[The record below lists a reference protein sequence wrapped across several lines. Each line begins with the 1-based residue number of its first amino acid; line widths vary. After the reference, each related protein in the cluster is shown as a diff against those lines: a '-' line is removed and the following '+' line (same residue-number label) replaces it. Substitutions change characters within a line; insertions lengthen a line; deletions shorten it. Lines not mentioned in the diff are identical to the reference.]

1 MYDNNELYHFG
12 VKGMRWGH
20 RKSTDQYTIEQT
32 RSMNREGIAKA
43 KYDYRNSKRAA
54 KQKRNNTTDPRQA
67 KINYKSDIRKAK
79 KQYKQDITN
88 NNAQTTKN
96 LRKTSYSSVLT
107 DTLYNAGIG
116 VLSYGAGRML
126 VDKGY
131 ECVGGILKYYGT
143 SRSLGSLVGGSINLG
158 ETYVAKHMKD

>member
-1 MYDNNELYHFG
+1 MYNNELYHFG

-43 KYDYRNSKRAA
+43 KYNYRNSKRAA
-54 KQKRNNTTDPRQA
+54 KQKRNNTTDSRQA

-79 KQYKQDITN
+79 KQYKQDIAN
-88 NNAQTTKN
+88 NDIQTTKN
-96 LRKTSYSSVLT
+96 LRKTSYSSVLK
-107 DTLYNAGIG
+107 DTWYHAGVG
-116 VLSYGAGRML
+116 MLSYGAGRML

-131 ECVGGILKYYGT
+131 ERAGGILKLYGT
-143 SRSLGSLVGGSINLG
+143 SRMGGALIGNAANAG
-158 ETYVAKHMKD
+158 AMYVAKHMKQ

>member
-1 MYDNNELYHFG
+1 MHNDELYHFG

-20 RKSTDQYTIEQT
+20 RKDQYTVEQT

-43 KYDYRNSKRAA
+43 KYNYRSSKRAA
-54 KQKRNNTTDPRQA
+54 KQKRNNTTDSKQA

-79 KQYKQDITN
+79 KQYNQDIAN

-107 DTLYNAGIG
+107 DTWYNAGVG
-116 VLSYGAGRML
+116 MLSYGAGRML

-131 ECVGGILKYYGT
+131 ERVGGILKFYGT
-143 SRSLGSLVGGSINLG
+143 SRMGGALIGSTVNAGQI
-158 ETYVAKHMKD
+158 YVAKHMKQ